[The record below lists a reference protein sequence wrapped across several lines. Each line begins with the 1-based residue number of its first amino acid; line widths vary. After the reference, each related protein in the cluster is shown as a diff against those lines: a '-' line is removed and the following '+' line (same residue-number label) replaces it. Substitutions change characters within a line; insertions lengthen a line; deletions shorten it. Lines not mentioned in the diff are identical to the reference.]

1 MNSIKK
7 FFTNFKQY
15 PELAIAL
22 GIIVIALLYL
32 AIKNATSQAQQA
44 QQQAT
49 QSSANPPLMVYDFSF
64 TPPAQQPVSP
74 PTPTSNGGGTPVTPP
89 PPVTTPPPVTQP
101 PIITPPPK
109 TIFTPNPPLNRPST
123 ARTQVVGHWP
133 AWDSTL
139 WGIAQHY
146 YGNGA
151 LWPKIYAANQAKIGP
166 NANLIHPGLVLTIP

>member
-32 AIKNATSQAQQA
+32 AIKNATGQAQA
-44 QQQAT
+44 QQQAI

-89 PPVTTPPPVTQP
+89 PPVTTPPP
-101 PIITPPPK
+101 PIITPAPK

-123 ARTQVVGHWP
+123 TRTQVVGHWP

>member
-7 FFTNFKQY
+7 FFANFKQY

-64 TPPAQQPVSP
+64 TPPAPPTQQPVSP
-74 PTPTSNGGGTPVTPP
+74 PTPTANGGGTPVTPP
-89 PPVTTPPPVTQP
+89 APPTPAP
-101 PIITPPPK
+101 TPTPTPTPTPAPK
-109 TIFTPNPPLNRPST
+109 PPST
-123 ARTQVVGHWP
+123 TRTHVVGHWP

>member
-7 FFTNFKQY
+7 FFANFKQY

-32 AIKNATSQAQQA
+32 AIKNATGQAQQA

-49 QSSANPPLMVYDFSF
+49 QSSGNPPLMVYDFSF
-64 TPPAQQPVSP
+64 TPPAPPTQQPVSP
-74 PTPTSNGGGTPVTPP
+74 PTPTANGGGTPVTP
-89 PPVTTPPPVTQP
+89 VTQP
-101 PIITPPPK
+101 PAIFPVKNPQIAPTPKP
-109 TIFTPNPPLNRPST
+109 PST
-123 ARTQVVGHWP
+123 ARTQIVGHWP